1 MKKLIK
7 FSALAVVVAGCITAA
22 KAVPITGTVSF
33 VGIGTEF
40 GGSDI
45 GNATGFS
52 SFFVISAPL
61 ATGDYAGAQLLPPGA
76 ITMNGFSFNPFGAA
90 VTPLWSFIM
99 GGNTFTFDL
108 NNVSSVSQGY
118 SSGIPFLHIVG
129 NGIAE
134 INGARATPGDWRLD
148 SNTGS
153 GASFVFASSTTAVPD
168 GGLTVALLGLALS
181 AFGIMRRKLA

>member
-7 FSALAVVVAGCITAA
+7 FSAVAVAVACCITAA
-22 KAVPITGTVSF
+22 KAVPITGTISF
-33 VGIGTEF
+33 VGIGTES

-61 ATGDYAGAQLLPPGA
+61 ATGDYAGAQLLPQGT
-76 ITMNGFSFNPFGAA
+76 ITMNGFSFNPFGGA
-90 VTPLWSFIM
+90 VTPLWDFIM
-99 GGNTFTFDL
+99 AGNTFTFDL
-108 NNVSSVSQGY
+108 NNVTSVSQGY
-118 SSGIPFLHIVG
+118 SAGIPFLHIVG

-134 INGARATPGDWRLD
+134 INGARATPGEWRLD

-168 GGLTVALLGLALS
+168 GGFTVGLLGLEVAG
-181 AFGIMRRKLA
+181 FGFVRRKIA